1 MKKVLLVLALFLF
14 CVSVPMV
21 SAVERSPL
29 RVGVGACYMGGAPGA
44 AIDMLSDYPQGLLGV
59 KDLYLRIG
67 LGYADTKGLSITEDK
82 DYRKFT
88 PLYIDAVYYLYED
101 TYIGGGLNYTVK
113 VSDSETG
120 NIGVDLYLGMENNIG
135 IPAKLVSE
143 IGYSSLRRMDK
154 DAFEGLWLMVGLRFD
169 LVPAST
175 APAAVTPAPAPEV
188 VPAPAPEVVPVAT
201 PETVIKATPEQIAGI
216 RAEITALESKL
227 VKEQDYVAVL
237 DQKIARVTAAG
248 GGKAK
253 LAELAS
259 LRADALERVW
269 VTQVGLDNK
278 KALGSMMQ
286 Q

>member
-1 MKKVLLVLALFLF
+1 MKMVFVLAILLF

-21 SAVERSPL
+21 SSAVERSPL
-29 RVGVGACYMGGAPGA
+29 KVGVGACYMGGTPGA
-44 AIDMLSDYPQGLLGV
+44 AVDMLSEIGV
-59 KDLYLRIG
+59 KGLYLRLG
-67 LGYADTKGLSITEDK
+67 LGYTDTKSLSITEDK
-82 DYRKFT
+82 DWRKFT

-101 TYIGGGLNYTVK
+101 TYIGGGLNYPVK
-113 VSDSETG
+113 VSDNDTG
-120 NIGVDLYLGMENNIG
+120 NFGVDIYLGMENNIG
-135 IPAKLVSE
+135 IPAKLITE

-154 DAFEGLWLMVGLRFD
+154 DAFEGLWLMVGLRYD

-175 APAAVTPAPAPEV
+175 APAAVTPPPPPPPA
-188 VPAPAPEVVPVAT
+188 PAPAPETVPAAT
-201 PETVIKATPEQIAGI
+201 PETVVKATPEQIAGI
-216 RAEITALESKL
+216 RAEIIALESEL

-269 VTQVGLDNK
+269 VTQVELDNK